1 MADSSYG
8 EGLGFEVLASSLR
21 ADAGD
26 TKTFLEALATK
37 LGGALPT
44 RTVVERESHMFA
56 REKPVKMISIEL
68 GEFRYQIGHSR
79 GALTAQRTRVVRG
92 IALKTEALGVDQWL
106 DELSMALMQL
116 AQQSA
121 QDRASL
127 QRMLM

>member
-44 RTVVERESHMFA
+44 RTVVERESHLFS

-68 GEFRYQIGHSR
+68 GEFRYQIGHAH
-79 GALTAQRTRVVRG
+79 GALAAQRTRVVRG
-92 IALKTEALGVDQWL
+92 IALKTEGMGVDQWL

>member
-26 TKTFLEALATK
+26 TRTFLEALATK

-44 RTVVERESHMFA
+44 RTVVERESHLFA

-68 GEFRYQIGHSR
+68 GEFRYQIGHTR
-79 GALTAQRTRVVRG
+79 GALAAQRTRVVRG
-92 IALKTEALGVDQWL
+92 IALKTEGMGVDQWL
-106 DELSMALMQL
+106 DDLSMALMQL

-127 QRMLM
+127 QRLLM

>member
-26 TKTFLEALATK
+26 TRTFLEALATK

-44 RTVVERESHMFA
+44 RTVVERESHLFSH
-56 REKPVKMISIEL
+56 EKPVKMISIEL

-79 GALTAQRTRVVRG
+79 GTLTAQRTRVVRG

>member
-56 REKPVKMISIEL
+56 REKPVKLIRIEL
-68 GEFRYQIGHSR
+68 GEFRYQIGHER
-79 GALTAQRTRVVRG
+79 GALAAQRTRMVRG

-106 DELSMALMQL
+106 DDLSMALMQL

>member
-26 TKTFLEALATK
+26 TKTFLEVLANK

-44 RTVVERESHMFA
+44 RTVVERESHLFA

-68 GEFRYQIGHSR
+68 GEFRYQIGHAR
-79 GALTAQRTRVVRG
+79 GALSAQRTRVVRG

-106 DELSMALMQL
+106 DDLSMALMQL

-127 QRMLM
+127 LRMLM

>member
-26 TKTFLEALATK
+26 TKTFLEVMASK
-37 LGGALPT
+37 LGGALPA
-44 RTVVERESHMFA
+44 RTAVERESHLFS
-56 REKPVKMISIEL
+56 RDKPVKMISIEL
-68 GEFRYQIGHSR
+68 GEYRYQIGQAH
-79 GALTAQRTRVVRG
+79 GTLTAQRTRVVRG
-92 IALKTEALGVDQWL
+92 IALKTEALGVDDWL
-106 DELSMALMQL
+106 DNLSQGLMEL

-121 QDRASL
+121 QDRAAL